1 MDTRRTTSRDLR
13 PRIDRTGSRRQRA
26 RLGPLG
32 RRHAVRGGPPI
43 ATGQDLSAPVIRRER
58 RSLSRGAWLAIVGGG
73 LGAALVLV
81 QLRTESI
88 DLRYRLARA
97 LPREQ
102 QLLEDQRRLTVEL
115 RQLRHPVRL
124 AGLGETLGLARPE
137 AAAAPAPTTA
147 SAGHAP

>member
-1 MDTRRTTSRDLR
+1 MSTRKTSGRDLR
-13 PRIDRTGSRRQRA
+13 SRPMAPSRRERS
-26 RLGPLG
+26 RLGPLT
-32 RRHAVRGGPPI
+32 RRRTPRNAPPI
-43 ATGQDLSAPVIRRER
+43 ATGQDLSAPVLRRER
-58 RSLSRGAWLAIVGGG
+58 RSVSRGAWLAIVGGG

-88 DLRYRLARA
+88 DLRYRLARS
-97 LPREQ
+97 LQSEQ

>member
-88 DLRYRLARA
+88 DLRYRLARS
-97 LPREQ
+97 LQSEQ